1 MKEAFIRTEALL
13 GPGSIETLNNKNVL
27 VFGVGGVG
35 SYVAE
40 VLGRSGLGKLTI
52 VDYDNIEISNIN
64 RQIHANMETIGKSK
78 VLTMKE
84 RLLKINPD
92 MEVKA
97 FNEKYNREN
106 NDFIEIEDYDYVVD
120 AIDMVT
126 SKLML
131 AELCHKKNIKIIS
144 AMGAGNKLDPTR
156 IILSDIYETKEC
168 PLARVMRRELR
179 KRDVSSLKVAWS
191 DEKPIKLEGNIPGTV
206 GFVPSVMGL
215 IIGGEVIKELVKKG
229 GNHNW
234 NK

>member
-13 GPGSIETLNNKNVL
+13 GEGSIETLNNKNVL

-64 RQIHANMETIGKSK
+64 RQIHANMDTIGKSK

-92 MEVKA
+92 MKIKA

-106 NDFIEIEDYDYVVD
+106 NEFIDIEDYDYVVD

-131 AELCHKKNIKIIS
+131 AELCYNKNIKIIS

-156 IILSDIYETKEC
+156 IMISDINETKEC

-191 DEKPIKLEGNIPGTV
+191 DEKPMKIENRVPGTV

-215 IIGGEVIKELVKKG
+215 IIGGEVIKELVEKG
-229 GNHNW
+229 GNHSW